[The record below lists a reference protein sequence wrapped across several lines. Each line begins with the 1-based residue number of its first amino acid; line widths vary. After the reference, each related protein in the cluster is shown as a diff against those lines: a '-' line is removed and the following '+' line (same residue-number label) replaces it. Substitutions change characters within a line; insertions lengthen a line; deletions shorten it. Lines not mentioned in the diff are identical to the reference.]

1 MHGQPKLIGLAPEL
15 AVAIGERQ
23 AEQRHAFFLPGS
35 RSSSDV
41 GFPVNQPSGFECR
54 AMECFAFREF
64 CDFALQRGLGLEKL
78 AVHLRTAIGQGFG
91 VRGRNCGRLF
101 AIAVVRNH

>member
-1 MHGQPKLIGLAPEL
+1 
-15 AVAIGERQ
+15 
-23 AEQRHAFFLPGS
+23 
-35 RSSSDV
+35 
-41 GFPVNQPSGFECR
+41 
-54 AMECFAFREF
+54 MECFAFREF
-64 CDFALQRGLGLEKL
+64 CDLALQRGLGLDKL